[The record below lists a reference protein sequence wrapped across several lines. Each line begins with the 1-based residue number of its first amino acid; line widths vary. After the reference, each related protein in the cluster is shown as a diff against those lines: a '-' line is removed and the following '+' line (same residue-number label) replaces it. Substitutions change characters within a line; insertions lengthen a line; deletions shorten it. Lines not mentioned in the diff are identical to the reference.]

1 MISEKHINLF
11 KSFKLIGINTIVL
24 QSTSDKTRILH
35 VRSMGLKTSINFDGS
50 RLFGRFLKLFL
61 CFYFFKVLFIYV
73 IIIITV
79 QINIAKH
86 CWSVVQFVYGH
97 IVGCQITLKYFPFR
111 SALHGVSDNEKRWL
125 VFGIVLNKVL
135 VDQVRSFLEQEVL
148 KEYGNLKT
156 SHGIDTQSAT
166 GRLKNWPTFLKYEN
180 INGNDALPKVHGK
193 YNYPVFVCCVTSHVD
208 FAKLYVENFMAKFN
222 AFDEHCD
229 ASAVLTL
236 LGKVP
241 VFSAAVQSAASDV
254 RQARN
259 S

>member
-1 MISEKHINLF
+1 MQGLR
-11 KSFKLIGINTIVL
+11 
-24 QSTSDKTRILH
+24 ST
-35 VRSMGLKTSINFDGS
+35 
-50 RLFGRFLKLFL
+50 
-61 CFYFFKVLFIYV
+61 
-73 IIIITV
+73 
-79 QINIAKH
+79 
-86 CWSVVQFVYGH
+86 W
-97 IVGCQITLKYFPFR
+97 

-125 VFGIVLNKVL
+125 VFGIVLIKVL

-156 SHGIDTQSAT
+156 SHGIDTQST
-166 GRLKNWPTFLKYEN
+166 SGRLKNWRTFLKYEN

-236 LGKVP
+236 RLSV
-241 VFSAAVQSAASDV
+241 V
-254 RQARN
+254 
-259 S
+259 